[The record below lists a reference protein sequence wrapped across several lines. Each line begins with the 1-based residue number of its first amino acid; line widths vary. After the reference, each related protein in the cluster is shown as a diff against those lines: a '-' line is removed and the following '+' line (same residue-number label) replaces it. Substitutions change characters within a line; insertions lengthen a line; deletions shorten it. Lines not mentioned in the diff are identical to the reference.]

1 MSGYATNQAL
11 ASQNVPTSLLTQNNF
26 RFARDT
32 SAIIGSNLAKSGSPT
47 QKTRLARLG
56 KSDAAHQVRKTRVTA
71 EGIKEGMHF
80 DVLQNR

>member
-1 MSGYATNQAL
+1 MLSPFHLIEKAWPLPRNPRFPTNWDY
-11 ASQNVPTSLLTQNNF
+11 F
-26 RFARDT
+26 RIARDT
-32 SAIIGSNLAKSGSPT
+32 SAIIGSNLARVAH
-47 QKTRLARLG
+47 KTRLARLG